1 MKVQTYVKLLG
12 QSLGAQ
18 YPELLN
24 AGLQE
29 PFWNLRVNREEAE
42 VKEPDK
48 KSVKHTSDLPSG
60 DPGESFC
67 LFWTQLL
74 PLL

>member
-1 MKVQTYVKLLG
+1 MQTYVKLLG

-18 YPELLN
+18 HPELLN

-42 VKEPDK
+42 VKEPDE
-48 KSVKHTSDLPSG
+48 KSVKPTPQTYPVG
-60 DPGESFC
+60 PRGE
-67 LFWTQLL
+67 LL
-74 PLL
+74 PLLESLLPLL